1 MTLPGA
7 DDRFHL
13 REEATAASG
22 VGMHT
27 DHRQELKRITDGFGK
42 KTVMVVGDLM
52 LDRYLWGSVSRISPE
67 APVPVV
73 ELSGETTRLGGAAN
87 VAGNISSLGA
97 RTRLV
102 GVVGDDEHGKRI
114 ISELEKLSIPPRAV
128 LVDSRRPTTVK
139 TRIIAHSQQVVR
151 TDMESRAELEPQL
164 EDDLA
169 RVAAESLSGA
179 DAVVISDYGKGVL
192 TDKVLRSIT
201 SEARKAG
208 VPVCVDPKETR
219 VMSYSGV
226 TVVTP
231 NQHEAGFAYGRRIV
245 DEKTLLEVGWGL
257 SHKLGCDA
265 VLITRGEKG
274 MSLFEKDGVH
284 THFPTVAREVFDV
297 TGAGDTVVSAFALS
311 LAAGANL
318 KQAASI
324 SNHAAGIVIR
334 ELGTATTNVTELLGS
349 FDANSEWAGW

>member
-1 MTLPGA
+1 LTLPGA

-274 MSLFEKDGVH
+274 MSLFERGGHRTDYPV
-284 THFPTVAREVFDV
+284 TARTVYDV
-297 TGAGDTVVSAFALS
+297 TGAGDTVVSAWTVARVGGADAREATL
-311 LAAGANL
+311 LAT
-318 KQAASI
+318 
-324 SNHAAGIVIR
+324 HAAGLVVG
-334 ELGTATTNVTELLGS
+334 ELGTAVPDVKALRASFLGE
-349 FDANSEWAGW
+349 DA

>member
-1 MTLPGA
+1 
-7 DDRFHL
+7 
-13 REEATAASG
+13 
-22 VGMHT
+22 MHR
-27 DHRQELKRITDGFGK
+27 DHRQELKTIADRFAS
-42 KTVMVVGDLM
+42 KTVLVVGDLM

-87 VAGNISSLGA
+87 VAGNVASLGA
-97 RTRLV
+97 RTRIV
-102 GVVGDDEHGKRI
+102 GVVGDDEHGREI
-114 ISELEKLSIPPRAV
+114 LSELGKLSIAPESV
-128 LVDSRRPTTVK
+128 LIDSRRPTTVK
-139 TRIIAHSQQVVR
+139 TRIVAHSQQVVR
-151 TDMESRAELEPQL
+151 TDMESRADLGAPLEGELTLAVSANL
-164 EDDLA
+164 E
-169 RVAAESLSGA
+169 GA

-192 TDKVLRSIT
+192 TDRVLKFVT
-201 SEARKAG
+201 AEAKKAG

-219 VMSYSGV
+219 LMSYSGV
-226 TVVTP
+226 TVITP

-245 DEKTLLEVGWGL
+245 DESTLLEVGWGICRRL
-257 SHKLGCDA
+257 ECDA

-274 MSLFEKDGVH
+274 MSLFERDGAH

-318 KQAASI
+318 RQAASI

-334 ELGTATTNVTELLGS
+334 ELGTATTNVAGLLGS

>member
-1 MTLPGA
+1 
-7 DDRFHL
+7 
-13 REEATAASG
+13 
-22 VGMHT
+22 MHT
-27 DHRQELKRITDGFGK
+27 DHRNELKRIADRFGS
-42 KTVMVVGDLM
+42 KTVLVVGDLM

-87 VAGNISSLGA
+87 VAGNVASFGA
-97 RTRLV
+97 RTRIV
-102 GVVGDDEHGKRI
+102 GIVGDDEHGRRI
-114 ISELEKLSIPPRAV
+114 LSELEKLSVPPQSV

-151 TDMESRAELEPQL
+151 TDMESRADLGPPL
-164 EDDLA
+164 EDEVT
-169 RVAAESLSGA
+169 RVVSVNLEGA

-192 TDKVLRSIT
+192 TDRVLKFVT
-201 SEARKAG
+201 AEAKKAG

-219 VMSYSGV
+219 LMSYSGV
-226 TVVTP
+226 TVITP

-245 DEKTLLEVGWGL
+245 DESSLLEVGWGL
-257 SHKLGCDA
+257 SRRLGCDA

-274 MSLFEKDGVH
+274 MSLFERDGVH

-324 SNHAAGIVIR
+324 SNHAAGIVIK
-334 ELGTATTNVTELLGS
+334 ELGTATTNVAELLGS
-349 FDANSEWAGW
+349 FDAKSEWAGW

>member
-1 MTLPGA
+1 
-7 DDRFHL
+7 
-13 REEATAASG
+13 
-22 VGMHT
+22 MHT
-27 DHRQELKRITDGFGK
+27 DHRQELKRITDTFGS
-42 KTVMVVGDLM
+42 KTVLVVGDLM

-87 VAGNISSLGA
+87 VAGNIASFGA
-97 RTRLV
+97 RARIV
-102 GVVGDDEHGKRI
+102 GVVGNDEQGKKI
-114 ISELEKLSIPPRAV
+114 LSELEKLSISSQAV
-128 LVDSRRPTTVK
+128 LIDSCRPTTVK

-151 TDMESRAELEPQL
+151 TDMESRADLGTPLE
-164 EDDLA
+164 EDLA
-169 RVAAESLSGA
+169 GVLAKNLEGA
-179 DAVVISDYGKGVL
+179 DAVVVSDYGKGVL
-192 TDKVLRSIT
+192 TDRILKFVT
-201 SEARKAG
+201 GEAKKAG

-219 VMSYSGV
+219 LLSYVGV
-226 TVVTP
+226 TVITP

-245 DEKTLLEVGWGL
+245 DETTLLEVGWGL
-257 SHKLGCDA
+257 NRKLGCDA

-324 SNHAAGIVIR
+324 SNHAAGIVIK
-334 ELGTATTNVTELLGS
+334 ELGTASTNVTDLMGS
-349 FDANSEWAGW
+349 FDTNSEWAGW

>member
-1 MTLPGA
+1 MTTPGA
-7 DDRFHL
+7 GDSFHF
-13 REEATAASG
+13 REETASR
-22 VGMHT
+22 VSIGMHT
-27 DHRQELKRITDGFGK
+27 DHRKELKTIADGFRS
-42 KTVMVVGDLM
+42 KTVLVVGDLM

-87 VAGNISSLGA
+87 VAGNIASFGA
-97 RTRLV
+97 RTRIV
-102 GVVGDDEHGKRI
+102 GVVGDDEHGKKI
-114 ISELEKLSIPPRAV
+114 LSELEKLSISPQAV

-139 TRIIAHSQQVVR
+139 TRIVAHSQQVVR
-151 TDMESRAELEPQL
+151 TDMESRADLVPPL
-164 EDDLA
+164 EDDVA
-169 RVAAESLSGA
+169 RVVAGNLEGA
-179 DAVVISDYGKGVL
+179 DAVVVSDYGKGVL
-192 TDKVLRSIT
+192 TDKILKFVT
-201 SEARKAG
+201 AEARKAG

-219 VMSYSGV
+219 LLSYSGV
-226 TVVTP
+226 TVITP

-245 DEKTLLEVGWGL
+245 DENTLLEVGWGL
-257 SHKLGCDA
+257 SRKLGCDA

-274 MSLFEKDGVH
+274 MSLFERDGVH

-334 ELGTATTNVTELLGS
+334 ELGTATTNVAELLGS
-349 FDANSEWAGW
+349 FEANSEWAGW